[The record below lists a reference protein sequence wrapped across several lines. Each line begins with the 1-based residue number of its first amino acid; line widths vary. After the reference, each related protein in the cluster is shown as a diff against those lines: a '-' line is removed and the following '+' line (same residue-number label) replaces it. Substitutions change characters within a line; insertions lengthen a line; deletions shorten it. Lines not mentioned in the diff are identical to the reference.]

1 MANLGNTTRPAYVY
15 DAETDTWLPI
25 GVGAHSH
32 DYTTQFIG
40 KTLVD
45 AKGDIVTASA
55 SDTPA
60 ILSKGADGTVLV
72 SDSTTS
78 TGLAW
83 QPYGTQVVAGK
94 NICINGG
101 FDIWQRGTSIGSG
114 TVHGY
119 SADRWVLQRGGWASG
134 ATISRQAG
142 LGAMQ
147 YCARV
152 QRNSGNTDTGGI
164 NIQTSFETSNS
175 IPFAGQVVT
184 LSFWARAGAN
194 YSGGSNQLGC
204 NVYSGTGTD
213 QNTDATGF
221 TGSTTPITSAVTLT
235 TSWQKFI
242 FNGTVPSNSTQLGM
256 MFNYAPTGTAGVSD
270 YFEITGIQL
279 ELGSAATP
287 FSRTGGTIQGEL
299 AVCQRYYQRFT
310 AGQDSSNN
318 AVYNRLCPPGQGQG
332 VSAVTCTVP
341 FAVVMRIGPSSI
353 DVGGSF
359 QPYFSQG
366 FISGGTWVID
376 ATNKYSGTLNYLKNN
391 SFTANGCYQIV
402 SNNDSTSYIGFSAEL

>member
-1 MANLGNTTRPAYVY
+1 MATLGSVPRPAYVY
-15 DAETDTWLPI
+15 DTETDTWVPV
-25 GVGAHSH
+25 GVGAHTHS
-32 DYTTQFIG
+32 YIPN
-40 KTLVD
+40 TLVD

-55 SDTPA
+55 NDVPA

-142 LGAMQ
+142 LGAIQ

-287 FSRTGGTIQGEL
+287 FSRSGGTIQGEL
-299 AVCQRYYQRFT
+299 AACQRYYYRHVIGSMQPVSLAFYWSATQLQTTIPFPVTMRSAPTLDHTSGTSFYRIGRNSTSQDINGFALSISSPNAADIYNNGQASGT
-310 AGQDSSNN
+310 AGW
-318 AVYNRLCPPGQGQG
+318 A
-332 VSAVTCTVP
+332 
-341 FAVVMRIGPSSI
+341 
-353 DVGGSF
+353 
-359 QPYFSQG
+359 
-366 FISGGTWVID
+366 
-376 ATNKYSGTLNYLKNN
+376 GTLYTIN
-391 SFTANGCYQIV
+391 S
-402 SNNDSTSYIGFSAEL
+402 SSYIGFSSEL